1 MSTFRPKPRSLGA
14 PGHARRGRA
23 DGRELDILDGQIQT
37 IRTVNN
43 PDKLGHVGPVADA
56 WAALRDET

>member
-1 MSTFRPKPRSLGA
+1 MSTFRPKHRSLGA

-23 DGRELDILDGQIQT
+23 DGRELDILGRIQT

-56 WAALRDET
+56 WAALRGET